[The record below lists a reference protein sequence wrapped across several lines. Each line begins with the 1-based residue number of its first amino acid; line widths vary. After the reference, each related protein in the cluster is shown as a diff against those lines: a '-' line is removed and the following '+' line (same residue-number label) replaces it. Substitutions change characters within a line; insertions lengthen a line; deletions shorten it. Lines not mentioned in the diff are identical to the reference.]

1 MYYAIMWGMMRMIVT
16 ISREFMFHKDRE
28 ELLHTGGDPAAE
40 GPATSASTT
49 EYHLACVPRRSV
61 VCERS
66 LAEHSATFSLHS
78 LPIYF
83 YPLDTDLVSM
93 ELPLSF
99 RGKITMT
106 GYLDTCRY
114 CRYCVQAVLTVT
126 RAASTRWPRR

>member
-1 MYYAIMWGMMRMIVT
+1 MIVT

-66 LAEHSATFSLHS
+66 LAEHSATFSSFHS

-106 GYLDTCRY
+106 GYIFRYMCDIVCRV
-114 CRYCVQAVLTVT
+114 C
-126 RAASTRWPRR
+126 